1 VSAERT
7 HTELKFTRDPRLL
20 AGVRAAV
27 QFVAA
32 RGGMSEADGAS
43 LAEASEKAACGAL
56 KKLTGS
62 QSSCSVAIAE
72 FDDRIEIRIERPTKL
87 ESVHPGNSS
96 AMKSSGEIAEEQ
108 SALAALR
115 CVDRVL
121 YDARNGKSS
130 TTLVK
135 FFSKKPAAH

>member
-1 VSAERT
+1 MNAERT

-32 RGGMSEADGAS
+32 RGGMNEDECAS

-56 KKLTGS
+56 KKLTDT
-62 QSSCSVAIAE
+62 QSFCSVAILE
-72 FDDRIEIRIERPTKL
+72 FVDRIEIHIERPAKP
-87 ESVHPGNSS
+87 ESIQRGNSS
-96 AMKSSGEIAEEQ
+96 GGKPGGEIAEEGRG
-108 SALAALR
+108 LAALR

-121 YDARNGKSS
+121 YDAQNGKSR

-135 FFSKKPAAH
+135 FFSKKPATP